1 VYTGDMN
8 DPTIPPDPN
17 EELGGF
23 IVRPSTD
30 GAMLFLIHRG
40 HDAYALYP
48 DHARWLRDR
57 LDAFLRE
64 REERPWPKT

>member
-1 VYTGDMN
+1 
-8 DPTIPPDPN
+8 
-17 EELGGF
+17 
-23 IVRPSTD
+23 
-30 GAMLFLIHRG
+30 MLFLIHRG